1 MTSNTPSPPK
11 CTDCGRPD
19 TAGGYDAHEYCPDCG
34 AGPFC
39 PQCLNWHKQADCPC
53 NGATK

>member
-1 MTSNTPSPPK
+1 MTPKPSPPK

-19 TAGGYDAHEYCPDCG
+19 TAGGYDAHEDCPYCG

-39 PQCLNWHKQADCPC
+39 PECLNWHTEADCPC
-53 NGATK
+53 HGGTR